1 MTTTSAARHDDPRVE
16 RTRAAVIDA
25 AAALMM
31 TDGPGAVTHANVA
44 AAAKVSRS
52 TVYNHWPSRE
62 DLLRTTIDSIRDH
75 RPAVE
80 DLTGVLRAD
89 LRSVLGPLIVDLAD
103 DQRATMIATMMQR
116 ALHDPEVV
124 AVRDEFLTEFEEVF
138 GRIVTTA
145 IASGEL
151 APTVDPGRSLASIV
165 GSFLFMRFMSSTEF
179 DEATADRVIEDFI
192 GANAPR

>member
-1 MTTTSAARHDDPRVE
+1 
-16 RTRAAVIDA
+16 
-25 AAALMM
+25 
-31 TDGPGAVTHANVA
+31 
-44 AAAKVSRS
+44 
-52 TVYNHWPSRE
+52 
-62 DLLRTTIDSIRDH
+62 LRTTIDSIRDH

-145 IASGEL
+145 IAAGEL
-151 APTVDPGRSLASIV
+151 RPTVEPGRSLASIV
-165 GSFLFMRFMSSTEF
+165 GSFLFMRFMSSNVF
-179 DEATADRVIEDFI
+179 DEASADRVIDDFI
-192 GANAPR
+192 SANAPR